1 MNPLPGTA
9 VVLLHALP
17 LSSWMWAE
25 QAGAL
30 RARGY
35 QVLVPD
41 LAGFGA
47 APPHAAPPSLE
58 LLADDLARLL
68 DEHDLED
75 AVLAGSSMGGYVAL
89 AFLRRHRSRVRGLA
103 LLGTRAQA
111 DTPAAAKA
119 RRAFAA
125 MMLDDASRDMVVSES
140 TPRLV
145 GAATRDE
152 RPEVLAAVA
161 EQVACASPATVAWAQ
176 HAIADRPDSSGEL
189 ADLDA
194 PVVVVAG
201 EQDELVSREETAA
214 LAALPPR
221 GRLVTIPRSGHLQP
235 LETPGAVTEAL
246 LDLLAEVAGMS
257 GAGGGGAAAPGD
269 EHRVWG
275 HTASTGLAFTS
286 DDIVA
291 SHFAACAP
299 HYRAALGKVGIQPG
313 WHVLDAGCGSGPF
326 LPWLAELVGE
336 PGRISAIDLAPENAA
351 RAADRAQ
358 ALGLG
363 GRVDVQ
369 QADLLALP
377 FADDTFD
384 AVWCSNTTQ
393 YLNDADLA
401 LALKELGRVVRPGGL
416 VAIKDLAAD
425 LVSVRPGDPFLA
437 VDLFR
442 LAGRSGGYPAQLLRA
457 RDLHRRLVDAGLEQV
472 WQETVLIEHHAP
484 LSPAALDFYT
494 RACAGMA
501 GQAAALGIGAAWE
514 PFTDPHNADH
524 PLRRPEGY
532 VSEGSVLA
540 VGTVPS

>member
-17 LSSWMWAE
+17 LSSWMWAK
-25 QAGAL
+25 QAEAL

-35 QVLVPD
+35 RVIVPD

-47 APPHAAPPSLE
+47 APPHAATPSLD
-58 LLADDLARLL
+58 LLADDLAHLL

-89 AFLRRHRSRVRGLA
+89 AFLRRYRQRVRGLA

-111 DTPAAAKA
+111 DTPAAAEA

-125 MMLDDASRDMVVSES
+125 MMLDDASRAVVVSQS
-140 TPRLV
+140 LPRLV
-145 GAATRDE
+145 GAATRE
-152 RPEVLAAVA
+152 EQHAVLSAVA
-161 EQVACASPATVAWAQ
+161 EQVAAASPAAVAWAQ
-176 HAIADRPDSSGEL
+176 YAIADRPDSSGEL
-189 ADLDA
+189 AKLDA
-194 PVVVVAG
+194 PVMVIAG
-201 EQDELVSREETAA
+201 EQDELVSQEEAA
-214 LAALPPR
+214 VLAALPPR

-235 LETPGAVTEAL
+235 VEAPGAVTEAL
-246 LDLLAEVAGMS
+246 LGLLAEVAGLPR
-257 GAGGGGAAAPGD
+257 GDRDRATATGD

-275 HTASTGLAFTS
+275 HTASSGLAFTS

-291 SHFAACAP
+291 SHFAACAS
-299 HYRAALGKVGIQPG
+299 HYRAALGKVGIQSG
-313 WHVLDAGCGSGPF
+313 WHVLDAGCGSGLF

-336 PGRISAIDLAPENAA
+336 SGRISAIDLAPENAA
-351 RAADRAQ
+351 RAAQRAW
-358 ALGLG
+358 ALGLR
-363 GRVDVQ
+363 GRADVR

-377 FADDTFD
+377 YADNTFD

-393 YLNDADLA
+393 YLDDADLA
-401 LALKELGRVVRPGGL
+401 RALQELARVVRPGGL

-425 LVSVRPGDPFLA
+425 LVCVRPGDPFLA

-457 RDLHRRLVDAGLEQV
+457 RDLHRRLVKAGLAQV
-472 WQETVLIEHHAP
+472 WQETVLMEHYAP

-501 GQAAALGIGAAWE
+501 RQAAALGIGAGWE
-514 PFTDPHNADH
+514 PFADPHGANH
-524 PLRRPEGY
+524 PLRRPDGY

-540 VGTVPS
+540 VGTVAR